1 MRIFIFADSAVRL
14 LARWAFLAS
23 AALLMVLALIGFVDV
38 VSTNTIL
45 VPVRGLVEM
54 SGVLLAVIVF
64 LGLAEAQAQGA
75 NITIDIFTERMGP
88 LARRISDV
96 VSLTICTA
104 FMAALAWYTAVLAL
118 AAWKYNEVA
127 LGAFAFPMAPG
138 KTVAFI
144 GATIAALEFARQLL
158 RRLFSSTKQDGSQ
171 P

>member
-1 MRIFIFADSAVRL
+1 MRVLLLADRLVRS
-14 LARWAFLAS
+14 LARWAFLAG
-23 AALLMVLALIGFVDV
+23 ATLLLLLGLIGFLDV
-38 VSTNTIL
+38 VSTNTVLI
-45 VPVRGLVEM
+45 PVKGLVEI

-138 KTVAFI
+138 KTVAFL